1 MKEKALWALFVTLAA
16 CAVAALLGLW
26 MRRAARDRAPD
37 FSLVDAGGRPVT
49 RRDLLGEVWVA
60 DFVFTRCQLTCPAMT
75 SAMAALAERVPGA
88 RYVSF
93 TVDPAYD
100 TPEHLARWT
109 STMGVAREGWL
120 WLSGASEEEMR
131 RIARGFLLPAGR
143 APEGDADPRMSILHS
158 EKFVIVDRH
167 GRIRGWYSAVDGLSL
182 RRDEAAMARLEEDLR
197 RLLGERKLPIRKLPA
212 LNAGF
217 NAASTV
223 LLVAGFAFVR
233 ARRVG
238 AHRACM
244 LGAFLASALFLAGYL
259 TAHYYLGSTPYPRRD
274 WTRPLYFAILGSHSL
289 LAAFILPL
297 AGITLYRAFRGDF
310 GRHRAIARWTLPLWL
325 YVSVTGVAIY
335 FMLYGAGG

>member
-1 MKEKALWALFVTLAA
+1 MREKALWALFVVLAA

-26 MRRAARDRAPD
+26 LRRAARDRAPE
-37 FSLVDAGGRPVT
+37 FALVDAQGRPVT

-60 DFVFTRCQLTCPAMT
+60 DFVFTRCRLTCPAMT
-75 SAMAALAERVPGA
+75 SAMATLAERVPGA

-93 TVDPAYD
+93 TVDPSHD

-109 STMGVAREGWL
+109 ATMGVVREGWL
-120 WLSGASEEEMR
+120 WLSGASEEEMG

-143 APEGDADPRMSILHS
+143 APEGEADPRMAILHS
-158 EKFVIVDRH
+158 EKFVLVDRY
-167 GRIRGWYSAVDGLSL
+167 GRIRGWYSVVDGLSL
-182 RRDEAAMARLEEDLR
+182 RRDEAALARLQEDLR
-197 RLLGERKLPIRKLPA
+197 RLMGERRLPVEKLPA

-217 NAASTV
+217 NAVST
-223 LLVAGFAFVR
+223 LFLVAGFAFIR
-233 ARRVG
+233 GRRVG

-244 LGAFLASALFLAGYL
+244 LGALAASTLFLAGYL

-274 WTRPLYFAILGSHSL
+274 WTRPLYFAVLASHSV

-297 AGITLYRAFRGDF
+297 AGITLYRAFRGEF
-310 GRHRAIARWTLPLWL
+310 ERHRGIARWTLPLWL

-335 FMLYGAGG
+335 GMLYGLSI

>member
-16 CAVAALLGLW
+16 CTVAALLGLW
-26 MRRAARDRAPD
+26 LRRAGRDRAPD
-37 FSLVDAGGRPVT
+37 FALVDARGRSVM

-75 SAMAALAERVPGA
+75 SAMATLADRVPGA

-93 TVDPAYD
+93 SVDPAHD

-109 STMGVAREGWL
+109 STLGVARKGWL
-120 WLSGASEEEMR
+120 WLSGASEQEMQ
-131 RIARGFLLPAGR
+131 RIARGFLLPVGR
-143 APEGDADPRMSILHS
+143 APEAGADPRMTILHS
-158 EKFVIVDRH
+158 EKFVLVDRY
-167 GRIRGWYSAVDGLSL
+167 GRIRGWYSVVDGLSL
-182 RRDEAAMARLEEDLR
+182 RRNEAAMERLERDLR
-197 RLLGERKLPIRKLPA
+197 RLLGERRLPVEKLPA

-217 NAASTV
+217 NATSTL
-223 LLVAGFAFVR
+223 LLVLGFALIK

-244 LGAFLASALFLAGYL
+244 LGALAASALFLAGYL

-274 WTRPLYFAILGSHSL
+274 WTRPVYFAILGSHSL

-297 AGITLYRAFRGDF
+297 AGITLYQAFREDF
-310 GRHRAIARWTLPLWL
+310 GRHRRIARWTLPVWL
-325 YVSVTGVAIY
+325 YVSATGVAIY
-335 FMLYGAGG
+335 FMLYGTGA